1 MSCPQIWNIEKAKDR
16 EDEKVGDR
24 LAKLNEKKSDKELER
39 EVKKKKKQKGDE
51 FRWKNNM
58 TILYRW
64 WENENAS
71 GLQGENERQ

>member
-1 MSCPQIWNIEKAKDR
+1 MSCPQNWNIEKAKDR

-39 EVKKKKKQKGDE
+39 EVKNKKQKGDE

-64 WENENAS
+64 
-71 GLQGENERQ
+71 